1 METLGALGN
10 DQAFWHK
17 VENHEESPLPSN
29 DRDSSRG
36 RIGRHH
42 QREITALTEEVELA
56 IEWAHLG
63 GD

>member
-10 DQAFWHK
+10 DQVFWRK
-17 VENHEESPLPSN
+17 VENQEESPLPRN
-29 DRDSSRG
+29 DGDSSWERT
-36 RIGRHH
+36 GRHH
-42 QREITALTEEVELA
+42 QREISPATMEVELA